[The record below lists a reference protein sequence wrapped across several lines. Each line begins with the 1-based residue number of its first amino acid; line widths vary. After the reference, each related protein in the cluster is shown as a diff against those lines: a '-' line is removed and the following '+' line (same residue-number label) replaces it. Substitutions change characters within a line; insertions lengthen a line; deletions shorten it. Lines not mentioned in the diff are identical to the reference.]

1 MDKQEEAKIGELYQE
16 STKYHRDRMP
26 ADPVDFR
33 RKPPLYKLY
42 RDSFPHKLPDP
53 VFYGKKTL
61 EQLLGQ
67 RRSFREFS
75 SGSLSQQEIS
85 TLLWASQGITYREGN
100 FLSLRTAPSAGAL
113 YPVETFLCINN
124 VEGLERGLYHYVLED
139 HILAE
144 LIADDYRARIT
155 RAGMEQEVLERAA
168 VVFIWTAVVR
178 RSTFKY
184 RQRGYRYIYL
194 DAGHIG
200 QNLSLA
206 AEELGLGCCMI
217 GAFYDDEVNQ
227 LLYLDGKEETVV
239 YLGAV
244 GKK

>member
-1 MDKQEEAKIGELYQE
+1 MDKEEEAKIGELYQE

-26 ADPVDFR
+26 GDPVDFR
-33 RKPPLYKLY
+33 KRPGQYKLY
-42 RDSFPHKLPDP
+42 QDSFPYKLPDP
-53 VFYGKKTL
+53 DFNGKKTL
-61 EQLLGQ
+61 EQLLKQ

-75 SGSLSQQEIS
+75 SDFLSQQEVS
-85 TLLWASQGITYREGN
+85 TLLWASQGITYKEGN
-100 FLSLRTAPSAGAL
+100 FVALRTAPSAGAL
-113 YPVETFLCINN
+113 YPVETYLCINN

-144 LIADDYRARIT
+144 LITDDYRARIA
-155 RAGMEQEVLERAA
+155 RAGMGQETLERAA

-206 AEELGLGCCMI
+206 AEELGLGCCMV
-217 GAFYDDEVNQ
+217 GAFYDDELNQ
-227 LLYLDGKEETVV
+227 ILHLDGKDETVV